1 MILFSF
7 CLGSAFWVISETGPF
22 RIHPDIVEQLLRL
35 SLCCFGVGV
44 GLSVSGFMHVWRDTP
59 EKVQAVVRKIGLEI
73 ENLQKMLRTKSPHD
87 ET

>member
-1 MILFSF
+1 
-7 CLGSAFWVISETGPF
+7 
-22 RIHPDIVEQLLRL
+22 
-35 SLCCFGVGV
+35 
-44 GLSVSGFMHVWRDTP
+44 MHVWRDTP